1 MDWFPVV
8 VAVVAVVAALAL
20 IVKGWDVRLVLFA
33 AALAIACSADLA
45 TALSAAGAAA
55 AEALALAGARPV
67 SPGGAVSMVV
77 RQFLATFSNEKFV
90 VPICAAM
97 GFAYVLKHT
106 GCERHLVLLLVR
118 PLRYVRAMLVPGVV
132 VVGFLVNIP
141 LVSQTSTAVCIGAVV
156 VPLMRAA
163 GYSMGTIG
171 ACLLLGA
178 SVGGELLNPGAPELL
193 TVFTYTKVNTTEI
206 ATKYLPPLVFTQLA
220 IATAVIW
227 VMSVWWERN
236 AVREEDPTPQ
246 PPPPGGEGE
255 KEAISGLGTA
265 PTSSEG
271 SSPPLPLGEGVGGWG
286 PPAEPRINLLKAL
299 VPLVPLA
306 LLFAT
311 SLPGG
316 YKLFDVPDK
325 WVMALKPDGTRDAA
339 YSTRLIG
346 LAMLIGVLIAALVT
360 PSRARDCVKE
370 FFSGAGYGF
379 TNVVSLIVIA
389 TCFGAAIES
398 AGLARLLGQLIQ
410 EAPNLLHPLA
420 AFVPLSF
427 AAVSGSGMA
436 STQSLYGF
444 FYYPA
449 VDLEMHPVS
458 VGAMVSLGSGAG
470 RTMSPV
476 AAVTLMCATL
486 TGTNP
491 FTLAKRVAVPLLTGI
506 VVVVLL
512 RLANVL

>member
-1 MDWFPVV
+1 MDWFPVTIAVLAIIAAIALV
-8 VAVVAVVAALAL
+8 VR
-20 IVKGWDVRLVLFA
+20 GWDVRLVLLT
-33 AALAIACSADLA
+33 AALVISAGSEAASAVGLGGTPGAISL
-45 TALSAAGAAA
+45 
-55 AEALALAGARPV
+55 V
-67 SPGGAVSMVV
+67 I

-106 GCERHLVLLLVR
+106 GCERHLVLLLVK
-118 PLRYVRAMLVPGVV
+118 PLRYVRSLLVPGVV
-132 VVGFLVNIP
+132 AVGFLVNIP
-141 LVSQTSTAVCIGAVV
+141 LVSQTSTAVCLGAVV

-193 TVFTYTKVNTTEI
+193 TVFRETNVATTVQS
-206 ATKYLPPLVFTQLA
+206 TQYLPPLVFTQLA

-227 VMSVWWERN
+227 AMSVWWERTAAKN
-236 AVREEDPTPQ
+236 A
-246 PPPPGGEGE
+246 
-255 KEAISGLGTA
+255 S
-265 PTSSEG
+265 SSEG
-271 SSPPLPLGEGVGGWG
+271 IGKPECNESSPRD
-286 PPAEPRINLLKAL
+286 EPRINLLKAL

-311 SLPGG
+311 SLPDG

-325 WVMALKPDGTRDAA
+325 WVMSLKDGKRDPA

-346 LAMLIGVLIAALVT
+346 LAMLIGVLVAALVT
-360 PSRARDCVKE
+360 PSKARDCVKE
-370 FFSGAGYGF
+370 FFAGAGYGF
-379 TNVVSLIVIA
+379 ANVVSLIVIA

-398 AGLARLLGQLIQ
+398 AGLAKMLGALI
-410 EAPNLLHPLA
+410 ERAPDLMQPLA
-420 AFVPLSF
+420 ALVPLAF
-427 AAVSGSGMA
+427 AGVSGSGMA

-444 FYYPA
+444 FHGPA
-449 VDLEMHPVS
+449 VSLGLDPVE
-458 VGAMVSLGSGAG
+458 VGAMVSLGSAAG

-491 FTLAKRVAVPLLTGI
+491 FTLAKRVAVPLLVGI
-506 VVVVLL
+506 VVVVIL
-512 RLANVL
+512 RVAGIL